1 LALLLYH
8 KKRLN
13 NTYKIL
19 IYKGKNT
26 IILGLFIVLSI
37 NSLFAQ
43 ELPTKKPFKIPA
55 KATKNTENLQKNNIS
70 TTQKVS
76 EKTVKIQDTVK
87 KSINKTITDIIP
99 HSAEDYI
106 KMDKK
111 ANKMYLYNK
120 AKITYGDIDI
130 EAGLI
135 IIDFKNNEIYATGI
149 KDSLGNLTQRPVFV
163 QEGSTSTHDEMRVNY
178 KTKKALLHNS
188 VSEMD
193 GNKEL
198 KYFLAHSKKEND
210 SVIFAKDARI
220 TTAKDPY
227 NPEYYIHIHKMKLV
241 PNKKIIAGYSHL
253 VIENVPTPLGIP
265 FAFFPITDTQ
275 TSGILMPVW
284 GENKYGYFLQNGGY
298 YFAISDYIDLAL
310 QGSIYMNGSYGVK
323 LNSNYKKR
331 YRYGGSFGFDYSTMI
346 TSERGL
352 PNYAKNKLY
361 SIHWNHSP
369 DRKSSPNASFSAS
382 VNYTSSKFYRD
393 NVDVNYNARQLN
405 NTSSSSITYTR
416 AFVGTPFNLTASS
429 RISQNFNTESVNLTL
444 PSVRVSM
451 QQIFPLAKLVKGKN
465 ILSNLSLNYDFNSQN
480 NITTDETHFFKEG
493 MMDKA
498 KSSIVQTS
506 SINTNLTALKHLR
519 FTFSGN
525 YKEVW
530 NFQTIHK
537 SWNNTTNEVKKDTI
551 KGFDSFRTY
560 GFSAGMNTTF
570 YGLFRF
576 KEGKRIAA
584 IRHSVTPSITFSTA
598 PKFDQY
604 YEQYQGSIDPTD
616 IKDYTR
622 FEYVGSGRPS
632 LNESRNIGFSVS
644 NEFEAKINKKD
655 SLHPDAKPEKRM
667 LLRNLSLSTNYDMV
681 KDTIKWSPLSIS
693 TTIPLMKSKM
703 NINLRSTYS
712 FYAKNASGHEVNV
725 FNKAAGGSLLRF
737 QYLNITTGYSFSNK
751 KKGKQQQNDSFLKTK
766 NNISS
771 QNSNQEK
778 ETYYAFKIP
787 WTCNLSY
794 TLSMNDIGTTSNVL
808 TFSGTVD
815 LTPKWHI
822 RYDSGYDI
830 KSKSITRATFN
841 IDRDLDSWTMNF
853 NWTPKGYRN
862 SWGFFIGI
870 KSSVLSDIKWD
881 KQGP

>member
-1 LALLLYH
+1 
-8 KKRLN
+8 
-13 NTYKIL
+13 L

-43 ELPTKKPFKIPA
+43 EFPTKKPFKIPA
-55 KATKNTENLQKNNIS
+55 KTEQN
-70 TTQKVS
+70 S
-76 EKTVKIQDTVK
+76 EKTKKASNSKKVKATEITIKSQDTVK

-106 KMDKK
+106 KMDRK

-163 QEGSTSTHDEMRVNY
+163 QAGSSSTHDEMRVNY

-210 SVIFAKDARI
+210 SVIFAKDAKI
-220 TTAKDPY
+220 TTSEDIY
-227 NPEYYIHIHKMKLV
+227 NPEYYIHIHKMKLI

-310 QGSIYMNGSYGVK
+310 QGSIYMNGSYGFK
-323 LNSNYKKR
+323 MSSNYKKR

-361 SIHWNHSP
+361 RIRWNHSP

-393 NVDVNYNARQLN
+393 NVDVNYNDRQQN
-405 NTSSSSITYTR
+405 NTSTSSITYTK
-416 AFVGTPFNLTASS
+416 AFVGTPFNLTASTN
-429 RISQNFNTESVNLTL
+429 ISQNFNTESVNLTL

-480 NITTDETHFFKEG
+480 NITTDEAHFFKDG

-498 KSSIVQTS
+498 KSAIVHTS
-506 SINTNLTALKHLR
+506 GLSTNLTALKYLR
-519 FTFSGN
+519 FTLGGQ

-530 NFQTIHK
+530 NFQTVHK
-537 SWNNTTNEVKKDTI
+537 SWDNTVSEVKKDTI
-551 KGFDSFRTY
+551 KGFDAFRTY
-560 GFSAGMNTTF
+560 SFNASMNTTL

-576 KEGKRIAA
+576 KEGKRLQA
-584 IRHSVTPSITFSTA
+584 IRHAVTPSITFSTA
-598 PKFDQY
+598 PKFEQY
-604 YEQYQGSIDPTD
+604 YDDYQASIDPTD
-616 IKDYTR
+616 IARYTR

-632 LNESRNIGFSVS
+632 LNESRILSFSVS

-667 LLRNLSLSTNYDMV
+667 LLRNLNFSTSYDMV
-681 KDTIKWSPLSIS
+681 KDTLKWSPLSVS

-703 NINLRSTYS
+703 NIILRSSYS
-712 FYAKNASGHEVNV
+712 FYAKDASGRDVNV
-725 FNKAAGGSLLRF
+725 FNKEAGGSLLRF
-737 QYLNITTGYSFSNK
+737 KSLSATTSYSFSSS
-751 KKGKQQQNDSFLKTK
+751 KKGTKQQKKTTPNK
-766 NNISS
+766 
-771 QNSNQEK
+771 NSNTNIDS
-778 ETYYAFKIP
+778 ETYYSFKIP

-794 TLSMNDIGTTSNVL
+794 TFNMNDTGITRNIIS
-808 TFSGTVD
+808 FSGSVD
-815 LTPKWHI
+815 VTPKWHI
-822 RYDSGYDI
+822 GYQSGYDI
-830 KSKSITRATFN
+830 KDKGFSFTSFN
-841 IDRDLDSWTMNF
+841 INRDLDSWTMNF

-862 SWGFFIGI
+862 TWGFFIGI